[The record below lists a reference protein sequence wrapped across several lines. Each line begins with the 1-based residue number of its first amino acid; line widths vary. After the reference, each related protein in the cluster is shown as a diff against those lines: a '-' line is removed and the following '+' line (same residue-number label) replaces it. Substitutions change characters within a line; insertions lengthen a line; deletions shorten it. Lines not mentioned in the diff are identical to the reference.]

1 MVLAAGVGSRLDP
14 LTSEVPKPLVP
25 VGGVP
30 VMEHLLNL
38 LKEHGFG
45 EVCAN
50 LHYLPEKIESYFEKH
65 KLEGIDLSFH
75 REEKL
80 SGDAGGVRACQSF
93 LKHGTFIV
101 LSGDLLTDANLT
113 QIVKEH
119 KSKGALATIAIRAV
133 EDVTRFGVAVLKEN
147 GFISGFQEKPKAEQA
162 LSNLIS
168 TGIYVLEPKVFDY
181 IPETGEYGFGRQLF
195 PELVKLGLPVL
206 GVKIDDYWSDVGTI
220 EQYRLSNIDAL
231 TGKVK
236 VKLPGRKAG
245 DSRHPLWLSPGAR
258 VEAEDSVKGA
268 LMLGVNSLV
277 EKGAKI
283 NGTVVVGDNCVIRAG
298 AEVTDSVIWDD
309 VQIGSKASLKRCV
322 IASGYVVAPSVKLID
337 AALVAQELPV

>member
-1 MVLAAGVGSRLDP
+1 MLAAGVGSRLDP

-25 VGGVP
+25 VAGLP
-30 VMEHLLNL
+30 VMEHLLRL
-38 LKEHGFG
+38 LQEHGFG

-50 LHYLPEKIESYFEKH
+50 LHYLPEKIESYFKKH

-113 QIVKEH
+113 HIVNEH
-119 KSKGALATIAIRAV
+119 KSKGAIATIAIRAV
-133 EDVTRFGVAVLKEN
+133 QDVTHFGVAVLKEN
-147 GFISGFQEKPKAEQA
+147 GFISGFQEKPKAEEA

-168 TGIYVLEPKVFDY
+168 TGIYVLEPAVFDY
-181 IPETGEYGFGRQLF
+181 IPKGGEYGFGRQLF

-220 EQYRLSNIDAL
+220 QQYRLSNFDAL

-245 DSRHPLWLSPGAR
+245 DVGHPLWLSSGSR
-258 VEAEDSVKGA
+258 IESDSVKGA
-268 LMLGVNSLV
+268 LMLGVNSVV

-283 NGTVVVGDNCVIRAG
+283 NGTVIVGDNCLIGAG
-298 AEVTDSVIWDD
+298 AEVTDSVVWDD
-309 VQIGSKASLKRCV
+309 VEIGKKASLTRCV
-322 IASGYVVAPSVKLID
+322 IASNYVVAPSAKLAD
-337 AALVAQELPV
+337 AAVVAQELPV